1 MHFEHI
7 YRCMKIMSANLAAGW
22 ESSAASGTDS
32 SYNTG
37 SYRDNLNGPLGDNGC
52 TTASNSTATETAA
65 AAAAAVVVDSAP
77 AIEWV
82 WDVDASVSGRVAT
95 DASWVQDM
103 LLHLLTN
110 AKQVSTALCAEL
122 CACCSKHVVIAA
134 QCIVGSS

>member
-1 MHFEHI
+1 MHFEHN
-7 YRCMKIMSANLAAGW
+7 YRCMKIMSADLAAGW
-22 ESSAASGTDS
+22 ESSAASVTDS

-37 SYRDNLNGPLGDNGC
+37 SYRDGLNGPLGDNGC
-52 TTASNSTATETAA
+52 TTASNSTATETA

-110 AKQVSTALCAEL
+110 AKQVSKV
-122 CACCSKHVVIAA
+122 CCYE
-134 QCIVGSS
+134 

>member
-1 MHFEHI
+1 MCTYNMCYTAIMTYH
-7 YRCMKIMSANLAAGW
+7 RCMKIMSADLAAGW

-37 SYRDNLNGPLGDNGC
+37 CYSDSRNSVLGDNGC
-52 TTASNSTATETAA
+52 TTASNSTATDTAAA

-77 AIEWV
+77 SIEWV

-110 AKQVSTALCAEL
+110 AKQVSTARCYE
-122 CACCSKHVVIAA
+122 
-134 QCIVGSS
+134 